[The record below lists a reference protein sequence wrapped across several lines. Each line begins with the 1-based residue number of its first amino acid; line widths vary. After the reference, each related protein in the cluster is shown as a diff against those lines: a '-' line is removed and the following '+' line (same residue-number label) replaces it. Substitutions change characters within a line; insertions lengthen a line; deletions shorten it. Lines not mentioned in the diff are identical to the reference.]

1 MVIKVLLDIIG
12 SIIFFE
18 FIVCLVVDGIMLNFG
33 VVDFGVFNFVVVYLV
48 VDFVCNIVVVE
59 LNVVVIVIV
68 D

>member
-59 LNVVVIVIV
+59 LNVVVIVVV

>member
-59 LNVVVIVIV
+59 LNVVVFIVV

>member
-12 SIIFFE
+12 RIIFFE

-33 VVDFGVFNFVVVYLV
+33 VVDFGVFNFVFVYLV
-48 VDFVCNIVVVE
+48 DDFVCNIVVVE
-59 LNVVVIVIV
+59 LNVVVFIVV

>member
-12 SIIFFE
+12 RIIFFE

-48 VDFVCNIVVVE
+48 VDFV
-59 LNVVVIVIV
+59 
-68 D
+68 

>member
-1 MVIKVLLDIIG
+1 MDIIG

>member
-12 SIIFFE
+12 RIIFFE

>member
-33 VVDFGVFNFVVVYLV
+33 VVDFGLFNFVVVYLV

-59 LNVVVIVIV
+59 LNVVVIVVV